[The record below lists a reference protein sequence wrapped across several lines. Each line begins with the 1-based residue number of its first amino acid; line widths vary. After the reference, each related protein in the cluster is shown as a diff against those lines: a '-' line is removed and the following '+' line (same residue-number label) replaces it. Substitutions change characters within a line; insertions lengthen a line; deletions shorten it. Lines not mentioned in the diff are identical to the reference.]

1 MLAILLHFFANL
13 LFMFIRVWTL
23 DSVHAR
29 LRLPFLTLQE
39 KRIYIDSDV
48 SMRSQVVKTVT
59 SVYIHSS
66 EKSCT
71 KRDAWFRFAFSPSL
85 FKLYEV
91 WSVDSAENH

>member
-1 MLAILLHFFANL
+1 MLFV
-13 LFMFIRVWTL
+13 FIRVWTL

-39 KRIYIDSDV
+39 KHIGPYTSTLTSPEVTLTCGEDL
-48 SMRSQVVKTVT
+48 T

-66 EKSCT
+66 EKSCFVQ
-71 KRDAWFRFAFSPSL
+71 KGRMVQNPDLPSL

-91 WSVDSAENH
+91 WSVGSAENH